1 MKLAV
6 AAGKG
11 YPPVGKDISC
21 VSKSPSPLLSFL
33 RLARNDLETSWGL
46 LERVGGDDRFSVN
59 FLPAFFLE
67 VISVL
72 FKEWALI
79 KKKNTKTTFAYVFQY
94 YYFFSND
101 T

>member
-6 AAGKG
+6 TAGKG
-11 YPPVGKDISC
+11 YPPVSEDISC

-33 RLARNDLETSWGL
+33 RLGRNELETSWGL
-46 LERVGGDDRFSVN
+46 LERVGGDDSFSVN
-59 FLPAFFLE
+59 FLPSFFLE

-79 KKKNTKTTFAYVFQY
+79 KKKNKTQQLGTCVPVLPL
-94 YYFFSND
+94 FF
-101 T
+101 